1 MSWYMGAARKVPK
14 MPMTPRQ
21 RVLGQHHAE
30 MEQLKTE
37 SSILEFTATG
47 KPPDKY
53 RIIFHGKCLVAGP
66 AGEPVLGDR
75 QEIEISLGME
85 YPRSMPH
92 VKWLTE
98 IVHPNIFNNGVCFG
112 NFASR
117 WTAYFHLTDMAE
129 ILWDYSR
136 LAILN
141 PLSAGPGAGNHRL
154 TYEQLDKKFNFPV
167 DRRPLRDK
175 LVGKNDGS
183 SAVRP
188 AGEQQDIVILD
199 DPEKC

>member
-1 MSWYMGAARKVPK
+1 MNWFLGAPRKVPK
-14 MPMTPRQ
+14 LPMTPRQ
-21 RVLGQHHAE
+21 MILNRAYAE
-30 MEQLKTE
+30 MEELQKE
-37 SSILEFTATG
+37 STIFEFSTTG

-53 RIIFHGKCLVAGP
+53 KIVFHGRCLIP
-66 AGEPVLGDR
+66 AGEGGVKVGDR
-75 QEIEISLGME
+75 QELEIALGYE
-85 YPRSMPH
+85 YPRSMPQ
-92 VKWLTE
+92 VRWITP
-98 IVHPNIFNNGVCFG
+98 IVHPNIFNNSVCFG
-112 NFASR
+112 NFAGR
-117 WTAYFHLTDMAE
+117 WTPHFKLVDMAE

-141 PLSAGPGAGNHRL
+141 PLSAGPGASNQHL
-154 TYEQLDKKFNFPV
+154 SYEQLDKKFQFPV

-188 AGEQQDIVILD
+188 VGQQDDIVILD